1 MNCQRIIHQIH
12 LGGPDRITPEVYDC
26 LYSVGERHPT
36 WTRIIW
42 DEGMLERAEF
52 DVEDI
57 HLRFA
62 NLACASNWLRLQ
74 LLHRFGGIYLDT
86 DIKAHAHDACSHF
99 LSGRAMAAIQDHID
113 PRGRICNAVMAA
125 PPGHPWIKWQIDHWH
140 DFDQTDAASGV
151 YLATAA
157 PRDELTLIPTEWVYP
172 YLWDTPKSER
182 RVSSNGLLEHL
193 WGGSWVKGK
202 QL

>member
-42 DEGMLERAEF
+42 DEGMLDEIEAYAPRDA
-52 DVEDI
+52 I
-57 HLRFA
+57 A
-62 NLACASNWLRLQ
+62 NPATMSNWLRLQ
-74 LLHRFGGIYLDT
+74 VLFRFGGVYLDT
-86 DIKAHAHDACSHF
+86 DIKAHAHDACAN
-99 LSGRAMAAIQDHID
+99 LRSGQAMAAIQDHVD
-113 PRGRICNAVMAA
+113 PHGRICNAVMSA

-157 PRDELTLIPTEWVYP
+157 PRELLTLIPTEWVYP

-193 WGGSWVKGK
+193 WSGSWVKGDAK
-202 QL
+202 